1 MTKKLGFAIAALSA
15 IAVAV
20 AMNVQDAGAADH
32 LDPAGRIT
40 AGQASDIGDIYA
52 WNQGDNIVTA
62 LTFAGPVAGGTTDGT
77 YSRDTLYG
85 IHIDGADEDFE
96 PDTTIWARFAQNGEG
111 EWGVWVQ
118 NVPGASANT
127 VGPVD
132 TNIAAG
138 DDAMVF
144 AGLLDDPFF
153 MDLQGFRDT
162 VSQTDPETATLMFD
176 SSRDFF
182 EGQNITA
189 LVVEFPKSALDFAGP
204 YHIWAT
210 TADQ

>member
-1 MTKKLGFAIAALSA
+1 MTKKLGFAIATLCA
-15 IAVAV
+15 IAVAI
-20 AMNVQDAGAADH
+20 ATNVQDVGAADH

-40 AGQASDIGDIYA
+40 AGQSSDIGDIYA

-77 YSRDTLYG
+77 YSADTLYG

-96 PDTTIWARFAQNGEG
+96 PDTTIWARFAQNGAG
-111 EWGVWVQ
+111 DWGVWVQ

-127 VGPVD
+127 VGAVD
-132 TNIAAG
+132 TNIEAG
-138 DDAMVF
+138 PDAMVF

-153 MDLQGFRDT
+153 MDLAGFQAT
-162 VSQTDPETATLMFD
+162 VGQTDPASAELLFTGA
-176 SSRDFF
+176 DFF
-182 EGQNITA
+182 AGQNITA

>member
-1 MTKKLGFAIAALSA
+1 MTKKLGFAIATLCA
-15 IAVAV
+15 IAVAI
-20 AMNVQDAGAADH
+20 ATNVQDVGAADH

-52 WNQGDNIVTA
+52 WNRGDNVATA

-77 YSRDTLYG
+77 YDRDTLYA
-85 IHIDGADEDFE
+85 IHIDGADEGFE
-96 PDTTIWARFAQNGEG
+96 PDTTIWARFATNDDGD
-111 EWGVWVQ
+111 WGVWVQ

-162 VSQTDPETATLMFD
+162 VGQTGPDATLMFD
-176 SSRDFF
+176 PSRDFF
-182 EGQNITA
+182 AGQNITA

-204 YHIWAT
+204 YHFWAT